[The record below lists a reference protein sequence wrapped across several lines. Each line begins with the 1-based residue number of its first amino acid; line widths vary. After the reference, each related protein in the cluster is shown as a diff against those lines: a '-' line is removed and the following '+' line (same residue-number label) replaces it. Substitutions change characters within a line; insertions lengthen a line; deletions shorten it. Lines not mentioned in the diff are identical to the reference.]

1 MNLQKIIL
9 IIGFYQTIILA
20 GIMLLKKHKSRSD
33 NFLAALFFVYGLTLF
48 LGFME
53 IYNRENNYPF
63 PFFINSSSPFIL
75 LHGPA
80 LWFYI
85 KSLTFQNFRFK
96 AKYLLHFL
104 PFLSV
109 LLLLIMSLYK
119 FPAHERIMIDSSE
132 SFKKDI
138 SFPLLI
144 SMIAFSTQ
152 GYFIWGL
159 WLIKQYK
166 QKIRNYFSELSSL
179 DLAWL
184 RVLIVSGIIFYAGVS
199 LLYMLDY
206 LFSLFS
212 YHVLQSIGY
221 SYVSLF
227 ILVIGYKGY
236 RQGNV
241 FSSHPVTIDLDAD
254 IRVKEPSETSDSKDK
269 DFVDHLLS
277 LMESEKPHLNPEL
290 TLSLLADQ
298 LKTNPDYLS
307 SILNGHL
314 KKNFFDFVNH
324 YRVEEFKMISKSQ
337 KNHNITIMGMA
348 WDAGFNSKATFNRV
362 FKKNTGITPGE
373 FIIKQNNK
381 S

>member
-20 GIMLLKKHKSRSD
+20 GIMLLKRNKSQSD
-33 NFLAALFFVYGLTLF
+33 IFLAALFFIYGLTLF

-63 PFFINSSSPFIL
+63 PFLINTSSPLIL

-85 KSLTFQNFRFK
+85 KSLTVQHFRFK
-96 AKYLLHFL
+96 PKYLLHFV
-104 PFLSV
+104 PFLAV
-109 LLLLIMSLYK
+109 LSLLILSLYR
-119 FPAHERIMIDSSE
+119 FPAYERIMIDSSE

-138 SFPLLI
+138 SFPLIIVL
-144 SMIAFSTQ
+144 IAFSTQ
-152 GYFIWGL
+152 SYFIWGL
-159 WLIKQYK
+159 WLIKRYK

-184 RVLIVSGIIFYAGVS
+184 RILIVSGIIFYAGIS

-227 ILVIGYKGY
+227 ILVIG
-236 RQGNV
+236 
-241 FSSHPVTIDLDAD
+241 
-254 IRVKEPSETSDSKDK
+254 
-269 DFVDHLLS
+269 
-277 LMESEKPHLNPEL
+277 
-290 TLSLLADQ
+290 
-298 LKTNPDYLS
+298 
-307 SILNGHL
+307 
-314 KKNFFDFVNH
+314 
-324 YRVEEFKMISKSQ
+324 
-337 KNHNITIMGMA
+337 
-348 WDAGFNSKATFNRV
+348 
-362 FKKNTGITPGE
+362 
-373 FIIKQNNK
+373 
-381 S
+381 